1 MCDGANVQGES
12 CHQVSISEGPT
23 EIVITSKHGEVT
35 SWFPGAGWLKAAEA
49 YPLAALEA
57 GGLQSGCRQSQ
68 VSLKALGRT
77 CALPLSLLPG
87 YVCA

>member
-1 MCDGANVQGES
+1 MYNGANIQGES
-12 CHQVSISEGPT
+12 RHQVSISEGPT
-23 EIVITSKHGEVT
+23 EIVITSRHGEVT
-35 SWFPGAGWLKAAEA
+35 SWFPRAGWLKAAQV
-49 YPLAALEA
+49 YPLTALEA
-57 GGLQSGCRQSQ
+57 GGLKSGCEQSQ